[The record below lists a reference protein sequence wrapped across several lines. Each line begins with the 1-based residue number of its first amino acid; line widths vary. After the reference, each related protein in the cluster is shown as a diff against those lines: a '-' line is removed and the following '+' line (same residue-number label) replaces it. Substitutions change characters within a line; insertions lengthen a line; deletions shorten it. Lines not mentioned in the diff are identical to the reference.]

1 MDESIVN
8 DYKWCIIYIYIYIY
22 IHDHLCQKN
31 NNNNNN
37 NNKLNFISMINH
49 LVH

>member
-37 NNKLNFISMINH
+37 NKLNFISMINH

>member
-22 IHDHLCQKN
+22 IYTYRPFMSK
-31 NNNNNN
+31 NNNNN